1 MAPKHE
7 QNAKSGGMSS
17 TKTSEKEELV
27 QARAVKRAERV
38 EARRVQAE
46 ERKEAVR
53 PNYISCHRLRTTC
66 CHPMTMSLMVMF

>member
-7 QNAKSGGMSS
+7 QKTRSGGISF

-27 QARAVKRAERV
+27 QKRAVKRAERV

-53 PNYISCHRLRTTC
+53 PHYLSW
-66 CHPMTMSLMVMF
+66 HPL

>member
-7 QNAKSGGMSS
+7 QKATSGGMSS
-17 TKTSEKEELV
+17 TKTSEKDELV

-38 EARRVQAE
+38 GARRVQAE

-53 PNYISCHRLRTTC
+53 PHSQLFRATHSERRAATE
-66 CHPMTMSLMVMF
+66 